1 MQNEQMPRAVGT
13 RNSNPRNN
21 TWQPRQSIVNQLA
34 REVPTEPQCKKSTY
48 QINAQGNESGPQ
60 EN

>member
-1 MQNEQMPRAVGT
+1 MPRAVGT
-13 RNSNPRNN
+13 RNSIPRNN
-21 TWQPRQSIVNQLA
+21 TWQPGQSIVNQLA